1 MELHRVALQI
11 NRLPPISC
19 LTAQHKVTNAVH
31 QMPHAAYKLSNAEH
45 QTPHAAHKMTNA
57 LYKLSDAV
65 HLMAHAV
72 LSFNAAVLSMA
83 SARLPQPIY
92 LDSECDLNRTSNKGR
107 ITSPKYYFI

>member
-1 MELHRVALQI
+1 MQARSAENKKL
-11 NRLPPISC
+11 
-19 LTAQHKVTNAVH
+19 NAVCK
-31 QMPHAAYKLSNAEH
+31 AAY
-45 QTPHAAHKMTNA
+45 A

-72 LSFNAAVLSMA
+72 LSFNAAVLSTA